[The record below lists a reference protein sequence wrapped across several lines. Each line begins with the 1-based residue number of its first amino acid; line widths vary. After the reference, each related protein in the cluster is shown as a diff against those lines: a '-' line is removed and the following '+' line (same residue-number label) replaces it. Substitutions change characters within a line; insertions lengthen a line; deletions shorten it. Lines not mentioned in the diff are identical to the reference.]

1 MASDLAKY
9 FAQALL
15 GQGVDQELAGANPYK
30 PFESIADSVSQRII
44 QGAAK
49 GEDDTKSLILGGL
62 LSGIGGGLF
71 SNLAEDYG
79 DTQRSR
85 LLSAANDIY
94 AGKDVERPDGI
105 PSSVFNQLKTQAALG
120 KMASLEADKES
131 EKGLK
136 NLVAQEAIKQS
147 LANPYAANKVQ
158 GVANSLLGLG
168 GGQAVQSGLPISS
181 GAGKSDV
188 KSMDYYLEQ
197 TGGNAAAANAL
208 MTRDLDR
215 AKSRDA
221 LIKEFVDRPEVK
233 VFSEMAPDVEYL
245 RSIKD
250 TPGALSDIP
259 FIYKFMKI
267 IDPGAVV
274 RESDAG
280 MVIDSK
286 SIDRSMIS
294 RLEKWL
300 NAKQTLDIKDRNE
313 LIDLAQQSANARKSL
328 IEGMKVGYQQR
339 AKDLGFDN
347 FDLTIPGTSIAD
359 LVRQEA
365 TAQGVDPDLLEK
377 LARAE
382 SSMNPAARSPKGALG
397 IMQLMPDTAKEL
409 GVDPLDVRQNI
420 KGGVTYFNQMLKK
433 FGNVED
439 ALAAYNAG
447 PGALEAIK
455 AGKQAMPEE
464 TTKYVA
470 KILGKKLAPAA
481 SGDIELASLIEQA
494 KKAGAT
500 NAEIRESVIKRL
512 GLDG

>member
-1 MASDLAKY
+1 MDLKL

-15 GQGVDQELAGANPYK
+15 GQNVDQELAGANPYK
-30 PFESIADSVSQRII
+30 PFESIADAMSQRVI

-49 GEDDTKSLILGGL
+49 GEDSTKNLLLGGL

-71 SNLAEDYG
+71 SNLSEDYA
-79 DTQRSR
+79 DTQRGR
-85 LLSAANDIY
+85 LLSAAQDIY
-94 AGKDVERPDGI
+94 SGKDVERPTGI
-105 PSSVFNQLKTQAALG
+105 PSSVFNQLKTNSALG
-120 KMASLEADKES
+120 RLSQLEADKEA

-136 NLVAQEAIKQS
+136 NLVAQETIKQS

-158 GVANSLLGLG
+158 NVANSLLGLG
-168 GGQAVQSGLPISS
+168 GAQPAQTGLPVST
-181 GAGKSDV
+181 GA
-188 KSMDYYLEQ
+188 
-197 TGGNAAAANAL
+197 TNPAI
-208 MTRDLDR
+208 
-215 AKSRDA
+215 KSRDYYMEA
-221 LIKEFVDRPEVK
+221 AGGDEGYAKELMQMDRERAAKRDSLIKEFVDRPEVK

-286 SIDRSMIS
+286 SIDRSLLS
-294 RLEKWL
+294 KLEKWL
-300 NAKQTLDIKDRNE
+300 SGKQTLELKDRNE
-313 LIDLAQQSANARKSL
+313 LIDLAQSSANSRKSL

-339 AKDLGFDN
+339 AKELGFDN
-347 FDLTIPGTSIAD
+347 FDVTIPGTSIAD
-359 LVRQEA
+359 LVRDEA
-365 TAQGVDPDLLEK
+365 IAQGLDPDLLER
-377 LARAE
+377 LARQE
-382 SSMNPAARSPKGALG
+382 SSLNPAARSPKGAQG
-397 IMQLMPDTAKEL
+397 IMQLMPGTAKDL
-409 GVDPLDVRQNI
+409 GVDPTDVRQNI

-447 PGALEAIK
+447 PGALEEIK
-455 AGKQAMPEE
+455 AGRQPMPDE

-494 KKAGAT
+494 KKAGAS